1 MQINI
6 NNPHLAS
13 YTPDSNAGSN
23 PQAKTSTSNAQVS
36 TSHIRPAATDR
47 DTQVK
52 TQMKNA
58 FAAKFGKLAGKPAE
72 FHAFTKK
79 IFGAGYDQ
87 TKAESLR
94 KKALAGDYSWL
105 PKVEFQSR
113 ETLQG
118 ANGAYA
124 KSKDTIYIADD
135 LKSNPTLAGQTFIE
149 EAGHAIDARINTK
162 DTPGDEGEMFRRVL
176 NGEKLSE
183 AQISEIKNENDHH
196 TITVNGE
203 KVETEFFFK
212 KIKKAFKKVT
222 KGVSKVFKKVVS
234 VPKKIF
240 GAAKNVFKKVASIPK
255 KIFSKVGGI
264 FKKVLSFPKAI
275 LGGVFN
281 IAKGVFGKVGGIFS
295 KVLSFPKAILGGVFN
310 IAKGIFGK
318 VGGIFGKV
326 GNIFNKVLS
335 FPKAIFGGVANLAK
349 NLFGKVGGAFKNVF
363 GAGLGIAKNVLGFAS
378 RFLNPVGAITRSIGT
393 IANVIGW
400 GVGQTQNLCSSV
412 AGMFSGFVR

>member
-13 YTPDSNAGSN
+13 YTPDSNAGAK
-23 PQAKTSTSNAQVS
+23 PQAKTSTTSAQAS

-47 DTQVK
+47 DTQIK
-52 TQMKNA
+52 TAMKNA

-135 LKSNPTLAGQTFIE
+135 LKSNPALAGQTFIE
-149 EAGHAIDARINTK
+149 EAGHAIDARINKK

-176 NGEKLSE
+176 NGEKLSQ
-183 AQISEIKNENDHH
+183 AQITEIKNENDHH

-222 KGVSKVFKKVVS
+222 RGVGRVFKKVANGVKNVAKKVIS
-234 VPKKIF
+234 VPRKIF
-240 GAAKNVFKKVASIPK
+240 GAAKNV
-255 KIFSKVGGI
+255 FSKVGGI

-275 LGGVFN
+275 LGRVFN
-281 IAKGVFGKVGGIFS
+281 LAKGIFGKVGGIFGKVLSFPKAILGRVFNVAKGIFGKVGGIFS
-295 KVLSFPKAILGGVFN
+295 KVLSFPKAILGRVSNF
-310 IAKGIFGK
+310 AKNIFGK
-318 VGGIFGKV
+318 VGGV
-326 GNIFNKVLS
+326 
-335 FPKAIFGGVANLAK
+335 
-349 NLFGKVGGAFKNVF
+349 FKNVF
-363 GAGLGIAKNVLGFAS
+363 GAGMGIARNVLGFAA

-393 IANVIGW
+393 IANVVGW
-400 GVGQTQNLCSSV
+400 GVNQTQNLCGNV

>member
-13 YTPDSNAGSN
+13 YTPDSNAGSQS
-23 PQAKTSTSNAQVS
+23 QAKTSTTSAQVS

-47 DTQVK
+47 DTQIK
-52 TQMKNA
+52 TAMKNA

-113 ETLQG
+113 ATLQG

-135 LKSNPTLAGQTFIE
+135 LKSNPALAGQTFIE
-149 EAGHAIDARINTK
+149 EAGHAIDARINKK

-176 NGEKLSE
+176 NGEKLSQ
-183 AQISEIKNENDHH
+183 AQINEIRNENDHH

-212 KIKKAFKKVT
+212 KIKKAFKRVT
-222 KGVSKVFKKVVS
+222 RGVKRTFKKVVGGVGNVVRSVARGVKRVAKKIIS
-234 VPKKIF
+234 VPQKIF
-240 GAAKNVFKKVASIPK
+240 GAAKNVF
-255 KIFSKVGGI
+255 SKVGNI

-275 LGGVFN
+275 LGRVFN
-281 IAKGVFGKVGGIFS
+281 VARGIFGKVGGIFN
-295 KVLSFPKAILGGVFN
+295 KVLSFPKAILGRVFN
-310 IAKGIFGK
+310 FGR
-318 VGGIFGKV
+318 
-326 GNIFNKVLS
+326 NIFNKVLS
-335 FPKAIFGGVANLAK
+335 FPKAILGRVTNFAK
-349 NLFGKVGGAFKNVF
+349 NIFGKVGGVFQNVF
-363 GAGLGIAKNVLGFAS
+363 GAGMGIAKSVFGFAS
-378 RFLNPVGAITRSIGT
+378 RFLNPVGAITNAISAVT
-393 IANVIGW
+393 NVIGW
-400 GVGQTQNLCSSV
+400 GVGHTQNFCSNV
-412 AGMFSGFVR
+412 AGMFGGFVR